1 MNGNK
6 EVEILTGFKEVET
19 CVQKVGFGTG
29 DKLFFSIEG
38 GRLEKLLRKA
48 KKSRDVDFKRVN
60 HKTLIEITGKKEH
73 GGIALLKNKVSSR
86 FIEIK
91 EQEVFST
98 TGLVVALDSLND
110 PQNLGAII
118 RSCAAFG
125 VKAIVLPRR
134 QTPPLNETV
143 YRVSRGALSQVP
155 VCFIGGLS
163 GFLERAKKSNPD
175 AQVIGAAI
183 RGNPLKE
190 FLVNEQ
196 RRNDLT
202 VLCLGPEDAALSRLA
217 SERCDYLVSIEQREN
232 VESLNVAAAAAILLY
247 SLQTG

>member
-1 MNGNK
+1 VN
-6 EVEILTGFKEVET
+6 
-19 CVQKVGFGTG
+19 
-29 DKLFFSIEG
+29 
-38 GRLEKLLRKA
+38 EK
-48 KKSRDVDFKRVN
+48 D
-60 HKTLIEITGKKEH
+60 I
-73 GGIALLKNKVSSR
+73 
-86 FIEIK
+86 
-91 EQEVFST
+91 FST
-98 TGLVVALDSLND
+98 NGVVVALDSLND

-143 YRVSRGALSQVP
+143 FRVSRGALSQVP

-163 GFLERAKKSNPD
+163 GFLERAKKNNPE
-175 AQVIGAAI
+175 VLILGAAI

-190 FLVNEQ
+190 FLLNNKVTNGL
-196 RRNDLT
+196 R
-202 VLCLGPEDAALSRLA
+202 VLCLGPEGSALSRLA

-232 VESLNVAAAAAILLY
+232 VESLNVAAAASILLY